1 MRLMTFRMSSVH
13 NFFYYYHRLWIYFA
27 LHHELSARRSTIDGK
42 ILGLDVFFFTHS
54 SSRASRRPSS
64 GAISPSL
71 PPHFYRHHSPIHLK
85 GVDCWNADQSRCDM
99 SQIEAPP
106 PRHPRGWID
115 MTSESG
121 WYTREREPR
130 EVARHDEH
138 SDFYFIFMW
147 DYGKGLQNWERMG
160 KKSRFRHMHI
170 DWGICVCFS
179 LFFFLFLPVGL
190 YLPRPPCLA
199 FTAGLFPVCS
209 HTFLFCWMGW
219 LARSSALT
227 GSAWPGSR
235 MSYQRRDSLRD
246 YVGLVFLYCLNRCTR
261 LLDECEREGRKHGCS
276 GRVEH
281 WAGLRTLIEDT
292 PTGFLPFYPLR
303 LYSIYKKGRRASYTA
318 QGKQ

>member
-1 MRLMTFRMSSVH
+1 MRHVSDRGPTTKPPKGLVRYDIRIGLVQKRARTEGSRTPRRTF
-13 NFFYYYHRLWIYFA
+13 
-27 LHHELSARRSTIDGK
+27 
-42 ILGLDVFFFTHS
+42 
-54 SSRASRRPSS
+54 
-64 GAISPSL
+64 
-71 PPHFYRHHSPIHLK
+71 
-85 GVDCWNADQSRCDM
+85 
-99 SQIEAPP
+99 
-106 PRHPRGWID
+106 
-115 MTSESG
+115 
-121 WYTREREPR
+121 
-130 EVARHDEH
+130 
-138 SDFYFIFMW
+138 FYFIFMW
-147 DYGKGLQNWERMG
+147 DYGKGLQNWERIG

-170 DWGICVCFS
+170 DWGICVCFFFFF
-179 LFFFLFLPVGL
+179 FFFLLPVGL

-227 GSAWPGSR
+227 ASAWFGSR

-261 LLDECEREGRKHGCS
+261 LLDEYEREGRKHGCS

>member
-1 MRLMTFRMSSVH
+1 MRHVSDRGPTTKTPKGLDRYDIRIGLVHKRARTEGSRTPRRTFG
-13 NFFYYYHRLWIYFA
+13 FLFYFHVGLWEGITK
-27 LHHELSARRSTIDGK
+27 LGTDGK
-42 ILGLDVFFFTHS
+42 KVSISAHAYRLGDLC
-54 SSRASRRPSS
+54 
-64 GAISPSL
+64 L
-71 PPHFYRHHSPIHLK
+71 L
-85 GVDCWNADQSRCDM
+85 
-99 SQIEAPP
+99 
-106 PRHPRGWID
+106 
-115 MTSESG
+115 
-121 WYTREREPR
+121 
-130 EVARHDEH
+130 
-138 SDFYFIFMW
+138 
-147 DYGKGLQNWERMG
+147 
-160 KKSRFRHMHI
+160 
-170 DWGICVCFS
+170 FS
-179 LFFFLFLPVGL
+179 LFFFFSLPVGL